1 VLEAA
6 GTEESGCRRGF
17 SGSRDKESRSRDGCS
32 DSGAGRGIRQQ
43 RRFRQKRAFAEVE
56 SRDQEAGTRDQT
68 AEIGV

>member
-1 VLEAA
+1 MRQQGLRNQAVDGGFQVA
-6 GTEESGCRRGF
+6 GTRNHAAEMGVQT
-17 SGSRDKESRSRDGCS
+17 
-32 DSGAGRGIRQQ
+32 AGRGIRQQ

>member
-32 DSGAGRGIRQQ
+32 DSGAGDQAAETVQ
-43 RRFRQKRAFAEVE
+43 AEESVRR
-56 SRDQEAGTRDQT
+56 SRIEGSGGRD
-68 AEIGV
+68 EGSDS